1 MKRLSLALFLMV
13 TLVLMLVSND
23 RAGRLMLA
31 LGYPA
36 LAAHMLTAP
45 AWRGV
50 AHYQAGDYKSAIA
63 TLKNT
68 RGAEIAYNLG
78 NAFARDGDLLSA
90 VKAYNI
96 ALRHNPGDNAA
107 FANRQLVQSLMETKQ
122 QAGPSAGGLASST
135 AAKEK
140 QGGENKAA
148 DDDDGT
154 KSTSGDGMA
163 GQREAAGSAQ
173 MAGSSK
179 VDRRGDA
186 QESELIDGMG
196 SAKGAATDSGGSS
209 GKNGG
214 QTTSARVNDTKPEPD
229 ALEAKLETEQAT
241 LQWLAKIPDD
251 PIRFLRLRIS
261 AEYKQRQ
268 EKGIAVQS
276 KDSLW

>member
-13 TLVLMLVSND
+13 TLVLGLVSND

-36 LAAHMLTAP
+36 FAAHMLTAP
-45 AWRGV
+45 AWRRR
-50 AHYQAGDYKSAIA
+50 ADYKAGDYRSAIA

-68 RGAEIAYNLG
+68 RGAEVAYI
-78 NAFARDGDLLSA
+78 SA
-90 VKAYNI
+90 MPSRATAISYPPSKPMTSLCGAIRVI
-96 ALRHNPGDNAA
+96 MRHSPD
-107 FANRQLVQSLMETKQ
+107 RQLVQSLMETKQ
-122 QAGPSAGGLASST
+122 QASLSASGLASST

-140 QGGENKAA
+140 QGGENKAS

-214 QTTSARVNDTKPEPD
+214 QTTSARVNDTEPEPD
-229 ALEAKLETEQAT
+229 TLEAKLETEQAT

-261 AEYKQRQ
+261 AEYRQRQ